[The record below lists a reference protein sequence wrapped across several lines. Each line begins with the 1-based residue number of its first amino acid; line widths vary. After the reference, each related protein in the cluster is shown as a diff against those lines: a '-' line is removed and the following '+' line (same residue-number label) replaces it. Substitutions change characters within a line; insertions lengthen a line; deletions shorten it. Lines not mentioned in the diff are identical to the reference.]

1 MTIQHET
8 VLTAEQLELLQTT
21 FHHGA
26 AACSVA
32 LAKWLG
38 KPTQISVDAVEQL
51 SLHEA
56 TGVLGVG
63 EDPMC
68 FCCVEM
74 TGRLTGAMILAFDD
88 ASGLALAD
96 MLLDQPRGTA
106 REWGEME
113 TSAALETTNILC
125 CAYLNSLAKVFPAPR
140 DGTSELIPL
149 PPRFSR
155 DFAASLIQFALMGQ
169 AVATDHVFLTRT
181 QFQIEGSPVNWNLLF
196 VPDADS
202 MSSLRNFLT
211 PERTQLDNT

>member
-1 MTIQHET
+1 MNIQHEN

-21 FHHGA
+21 FHQGA
-26 AACSVA
+26 AASSVA
-32 LAKWLG
+32 LAKWLS
-38 KPTQISVDAVEQL
+38 KPTQISVDVVEQL

-74 TGRLTGAMILAFDD
+74 TGLLTGELILAFDD

-125 CAYLNSLAKVFPAPR
+125 CAYLNSLA
-140 DGTSELIPL
+140 
-149 PPRFSR
+149 
-155 DFAASLIQFALMGQ
+155 
-169 AVATDHVFLTRT
+169 
-181 QFQIEGSPVNWNLLF
+181 
-196 VPDADS
+196 
-202 MSSLRNFLT
+202 
-211 PERTQLDNT
+211 